1 METER
6 IEINIVD
13 FSDVERANDV
23 VERLSMLTSRN
34 IVFFGDSVYISSSKI
49 TKSMIHVIID
59 EIAKV
64 TNTKVT
70 LVREN
75 ELIMAIRNE
84 NTVFL
89 RIFAFKKDR
98 FGEHYKYWWYKN
110 FDEKQLRKAVDNL
123 VFLVL
128 GGALWWNTRK
138 ITS

>member
-1 METER
+1 MEAER
-6 IEINIVD
+6 INIVD
-13 FSDVERANDV
+13 FSEVERANDV
-23 VERLSMLTSRN
+23 VKQLSLLTARN

-49 TKSMIHVIID
+49 TKGMIHVIID

-64 TNTKVT
+64 TNTKVR

-75 ELIMAIRNE
+75 ELTMSIRND

-89 RIFAFKKDR
+89 EILGLKGDR
-98 FGEHYKYWWYKN
+98 FGEHYKYHFYKN

-128 GGALWWNTRK
+128 KGGVL
-138 ITS
+138 

>member
-1 METER
+1 MEAER
-6 IEINIVD
+6 INIVD
-13 FSDVERANDV
+13 FSEVERANDV
-23 VERLSMLTSRN
+23 VKQLNLLTVRN
-34 IVFFGDSVYISSSKI
+34 IGFFGDSIHI
-49 TKSMIHVIID
+49 TSRKLTKGMIHIIID

-70 LVREN
+70 LTREN

-98 FGEHYKYWWYKN
+98 FGEHYKYHWYKN

-128 GGALWWNTRK
+128 GGTL
-138 ITS
+138 

>member
-1 METER
+1 MEAER
-6 IEINIVD
+6 INIVD
-13 FSDVERANDV
+13 FSDVEKANDV
-23 VERLSMLTSRN
+23 VKQLSMLTSRN
-34 IVFFGDSVYISSSKI
+34 IRFFGDSVYISSSKI

-89 RIFAFKKDR
+89 RIFALKKDR
-98 FGEHYKYWWYKN
+98 FGEYYKYHFYKN

-123 VFLVL
+123 VFLIIGEGTL
-128 GGALWWNTRK
+128 
-138 ITS
+138 